1 MFMTLLIILI
11 LLGAGVGGAYYFKYE
26 PVTKFING
34 LIGKEDAS
42 PAPAPTPAPAPSAPT
57 PSAPTP
63 NPPSDST
70 DGQEGYTMT
79 EYYRYK

>member
-11 LLGAGVGGAYYFKYE
+11 LLGAGIGGAYYLKYE

-34 LIGKEDAS
+34 LIGKKEEASPS
-42 PAPAPTPAPAPSAPT
+42 PAPVVVAAPAPAAVTPPPAAPQT
-57 PSAPTP
+57 G
-63 NPPSDST
+63 
-70 DGQEGYTMT
+70 GQEGYTMT